1 MNTEELAHQHS
12 KRLEAQ
18 RATEGAQAS
27 GASEGFPDHERSGI
41 LVHDSNCSTW
51 RNGEG
56 MAASDAIPVID
67 LFAGPGG
74 LGEGFSAARPRS
86 ESRAGFRGRR
96 TFRIALSIEKDADA
110 HATLEL
116 QSFFRQFAGRRVPE
130 AYYESS
136 TR

>member
-27 GASEGFPDHERSGI
+27 GASEGFPDHERSCI

-56 MAASDAIPVID
+56 MAVSDPIPVID
-67 LFAGPGG
+67 VFAERRAGDRIGATQR
-74 LGEGFSAARPRS
+74 LLNLVGFSR
-86 ESRAGFRGRR
+86 
-96 TFRIALSIEKDADA
+96 
-110 HATLEL
+110 
-116 QSFFRQFAGRRVPE
+116 
-130 AYYESS
+130 
-136 TR
+136 